1 MVGQTIS
8 HYKITA
14 ELGRGGMGVV
24 YKAEDTKLERTVAL
38 KFLAPH
44 LLEDEEA
51 RKRFHREAK
60 AAAGLNHPNIC
71 TVYEISEE
79 DGQTFLVMEFIEGE
93 GLDNK
98 IERGPLALKE
108 ALGFARQVAD
118 GLAAAHANGV
128 VHRDIKPG
136 NLLVT
141 PEGRVK
147 ILDFG
152 LALLTEGSKLTKLD
166 TTVGTV
172 AYMSPE
178 QAQGAKVDYRT
189 DIWALGCVLYEMV
202 RGQRPFQGLYDQ
214 ALVYE
219 IVNQE
224 PEPLT
229 GVRTG
234 VPMELEWIVGK
245 CLAKN
250 REDRYNHA
258 EDMMLDLRTLA
269 EKLKSG
275 GSTVLR
281 TQPAAQ
287 PSQAGTRHAAPVE
300 GSAEA
305 GVQPSVAS
313 QQTAAPVAASG
324 EMVPK
329 LKHRILQALL
339 SVATIAF
346 LALAF
351 VHFSQTPPEAPLR
364 RFAFTPESLYETTGW
379 RAAISPNG
387 RHIVYVAGG
396 EERKLWIRDLDR
408 EQPHELDGTE
418 GGRAPF
424 WSPDSQFIGFATS
437 RELKKISVQGGPAIV
452 LCPLPDANF
461 FGGGW
466 SPNGD
471 LIAFTS
477 ELPPKIYEVPARG
490 GEPKMLF
497 EPESSEKGS
506 GYHLPHFLPL
516 QAGPRS
522 MVFDIGGPNDRDIAV
537 KNLRTGEW
545 EVLAE
550 GAYPVYSPSGHIVYQ
565 TNFYQS
571 GLWALPLSIETLKP
585 TGEPFPIAE
594 NVGEPSVAADGT
606 LVYLDLFGAG
616 QRQLLWRDREG
627 KELGVI
633 GRPQQNIL
641 GPVLSP
647 DGRRVAARGTEEGN
661 IDVWVHEVERA
672 LRRRLTFDPAID
684 SRPLWSP
691 SGEEIAFGSLRQ
703 GNIDIFSR
711 PADGTGEP
719 VLLVGTDL
727 DERPYDW
734 SADGKYLLYTVAD
747 RENGRD
753 LWHLKRKEGGSGFE
767 PVAFLQTPFSET
779 APRISPD
786 GRFVAYCSDESG
798 QYEVYVQPFPEG
810 GGKWQVSTNGG
821 GQPRW
826 SKDGREL
833 FYVEGDMLIAV
844 VVRTTPSFSSGSAT
858 SLFKD
863 PHLVAANAIQVRY
876 DVSADGQRFVLVAT
890 VESEEAKAPSIHVVE
905 NWFAEFRD
913 RQGGVR

>member
-1 MVGQTIS
+1 MPHGTGMVGQTIS
-8 HYKITA
+8 HYKVTA
-14 ELGRGGMGVV
+14 ELGRGGMGIV
-24 YKAEDTKLERTVAL
+24 YKAEDTKLDRTVAL
-38 KFLAPH
+38 KFLASH

-51 RKRFHREAK
+51 RKRFRREAK
-60 AAAGLNHPNIC
+60 AAAGLSHPNIC
-71 TVYEISEE
+71 TVHEIGEE
-79 DGQTFLVMEFIEGE
+79 GGQTFLVMELIEGE

-118 GLAAAHANGV
+118 GLAAAHAKGV
-128 VHRDIKPG
+128 VHRDIKSG

-152 LALLTEGSKLTKLD
+152 LALLTEGSKLTVLD
-166 TTVGTV
+166 GTVGTV

-178 QAQGAKVDYRT
+178 QAQGIEVDYRT
-189 DIWALGCVLYEMV
+189 DIWALGCVTYEMV
-202 RGQRPFQGLYDQ
+202 RGERPFQGVYDQ

-229 GVRTG
+229 SVRTG
-234 VPMELEWIVGK
+234 VPMELEWMVGK
-245 CLAKN
+245 CLAKD
-250 REDRYNHA
+250 REDRYGRA

-275 GSTVLR
+275 GSTILR
-281 TQPAAQ
+281 TGVAAGASVAVSDAGTQNVAPVQSSAKVGAQ
-287 PSQAGTRHAAPVE
+287 PGL
-300 GSAEA
+300 
-305 GVQPSVAS
+305 AS
-313 QQTAAPVAASG
+313 QQTAAPVVASEVVLSKG
-324 EMVPK
+324 K
-329 LKHRILQALL
+329 LRMLQALL
-339 SVATIAF
+339 AVAIIAF
-346 LALAF
+346 LAVSF
-351 VHFSQTPPEAPLR
+351 VHFRQTPPEAPLR

-379 RAAISPNG
+379 RVAISPNG
-387 RHIVYVAGG
+387 RHIVYVSGG
-396 EERKLWIRDLDR
+396 EERKLWVRDLDR
-408 EQPHELDGTE
+408 EQPRELQGTE
-418 GGRAPF
+418 GGRGPF
-424 WSPDSQFIGFATS
+424 WSPDSQFIGFATA
-437 RELKKISVQGGPAIV
+437 RELKKISVQGGPTTA

-471 LIAFTS
+471 LIAFTA
-477 ELPPKIYEVPARG
+477 ELPPKIYEIPARG
-490 GEPKMLF
+490 GELKLLF
-497 EPESSEKGS
+497 EPERSEKGS

-522 MVFDIGGPNDRDIAV
+522 MIFDIGGPNNRDIAV
-537 KNLRTGEW
+537 KNLQTGEW

-565 TNFYQS
+565 TNLYQS
-571 GLWALPLSIETLKP
+571 GLWALPFSIETLKP
-585 TGEPFPIAE
+585 TGEAFPIAE
-594 NVGEPSVAADGT
+594 DVGEPSVAADGT

-641 GPVLSP
+641 DPALSP
-647 DGRRVAARGTEEGN
+647 DGRRVAARGTEEDN

-672 LRRRLTFDPAID
+672 LKRRLTFDPDID

-719 VLLVGTDL
+719 VLLVGTEL
-727 DERPYDW
+727 DKRPYDW
-734 SADGKYLLYTVAD
+734 SSDGKYLLYTVAH

-753 LWHLKRKEGGSGFE
+753 LWYLKRKEDGSGFE
-767 PVAFLQTPFSET
+767 PVPFLQTAFNET
-779 APRISPD
+779 APQTSPD

-798 QYEVYVQPFPEG
+798 QYEVHVQPFPEG

-821 GQPRW
+821 TQPRW
-826 SKDGREL
+826 SKDGKEL

-858 SLFKD
+858 SLF
-863 PHLVAANAIQVRY
+863 
-876 DVSADGQRFVLVAT
+876 
-890 VESEEAKAPSIHVVE
+890 
-905 NWFAEFRD
+905 
-913 RQGGVR
+913 